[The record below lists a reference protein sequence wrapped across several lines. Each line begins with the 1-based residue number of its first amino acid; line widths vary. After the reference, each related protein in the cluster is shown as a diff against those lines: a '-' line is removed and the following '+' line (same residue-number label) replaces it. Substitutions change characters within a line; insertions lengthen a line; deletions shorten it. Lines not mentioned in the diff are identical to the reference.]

1 MYRRQL
7 KRSEPLGGKAL
18 TAAMVGIG
26 MSFAAKAARSPNIED
41 TLLFASKEG
50 LEKHDLRVLSVLVT
64 WLGVHSAWINA
75 DRLTRLLAEE
85 TNPRVRAFWAGVAHW
100 QKTDRRFARLAELHA
115 GPRVDLMPTG
125 TDFQV
130 ARHGE
135 DPRFEGSPL
144 RVPANVLRDRRA
156 DVLSPAE
163 LARRHAG
170 YRHRVIMGPSYR
182 ADMWG
187 ALQASPSLS
196 AAELARRAYGS
207 FATAWQ
213 VKRDWSVLH
222 EGAEIN

>member
-7 KRSEPLGGKAL
+7 KRSEPLGGEAL

-26 MSFAAKAARSPNIED
+26 MSFAAKAAQSPNIED

-50 LEKHDLRVLSVLVT
+50 LEKHDLRVLSVLTT
-64 WLGVHSAWINA
+64 WIGVHSAWINA
-75 DRLTRLLAEE
+75 DRLIRLVAEE
-85 TNPRVRAFWAGVAHW
+85 TDPRVRAFWAAVAHW
-100 QKTDRRFARLAELHA
+100 LKADRRFARLTKVHT
-115 GPRVDLMPTG
+115 GPRVDLLPTG
-125 TDFQV
+125 TDFQI

-135 DPRFEGSPL
+135 DSRFVGGPL
-144 RVPANVLRDRRA
+144 RVPANVLRDRPA
-156 DVLSPAE
+156 DVLTAAA

-187 ALQASPSLS
+187 TLQASPSLS
-196 AAELARRAYGS
+196 VAELARRAYGS

-213 VKRDWSVLH
+213 VKRDWTVLH
-222 EGAEIN
+222 EDGTR